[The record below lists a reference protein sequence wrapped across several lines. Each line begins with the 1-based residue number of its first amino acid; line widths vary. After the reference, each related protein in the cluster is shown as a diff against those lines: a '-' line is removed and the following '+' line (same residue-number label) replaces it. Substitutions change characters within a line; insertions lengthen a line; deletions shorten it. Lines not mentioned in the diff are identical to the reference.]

1 MDLNQLRVFYHAAKL
16 KSFSLAAEALFVTRP
31 LISIRIKQL
40 EDAYGLKLFERTGKR
55 VELTNT
61 GEVLLSYADKIFN
74 LIKEAE
80 NHMEDMKGITF
91 GTLKICTGLTVG
103 TYYLSPLINAFRK
116 KYPKVEIQMKV
127 KNKKGVLEDILSFTD
142 DLGFLGNMEPNENVV
157 VTQLWEDELTLIVSR
172 SHDLAKIGAISPS
185 RLNDQ
190 TFIMRE
196 KGSGTRELIEEKL
209 SANNISVKTALE
221 LGSDEAIKRAVEV
234 GIGVSIV
241 PREVVRNELRRGL
254 VRAVRFLNEPIVMQ
268 YCMIHHRNKYISNTI
283 RAFIELAKA
292 SSSSLSLA

>member
-16 KSFSLAAEALFVTRP
+16 KRFSLAAEALFVTRP

-40 EDAYGLKLFERTGKR
+40 EDAYGVRLFERTGKR
-55 VELTNT
+55 VELTNA
-61 GEVLLSYADKIFN
+61 GEVLFSYAEKVFN
-74 LIKEAE
+74 LIKEADS
-80 NHMEDMKGITF
+80 HMEDMKGITF
-91 GTLKICTGLTVG
+91 GTLKMCTGLTVG
-103 TYYLSPLINAFRK
+103 TYYLPPLINAFQK
-116 KYPKVEIQMKV
+116 KYPNIKIQMKV

-142 DLGFLGNMEPNENVV
+142 DLGFLGNMEPNENIV
-157 VTQLWEDELTLIVSR
+157 VTQLWEDELILIVSR
-172 SHDLAKIGAISPS
+172 SHEFAKFGAISPS

-241 PREVVRNELRRGL
+241 PRGVVKNELRRGF
-254 VRAVRFLNEPIVMQ
+254 VRAVRLLNEAIVMQ
-268 YCMIHHRNKYISNTI
+268 YSMIHHRDKYISNII
-283 RAFIELAKA
+283 RAFIDIAKA
-292 SSSSLSLA
+292 SRSAVSPE